1 MVQDAPSVGQET
13 LFTGSS
19 LFDDYELPPQAASSS
34 KSVEAEL
41 QSYLD
46 LAPTSHNPLKFWHE
60 NRKQFKRLYKVSRQI
75 LCAPASQAPVERLF
89 SISSHILS
97 QRRLRISDKN
107 FENIFLQML
116 TSKCLT
122 HNYASESSLTVMMMM
137 LMSDEMK
144 YL

>member
-19 LFDDYELPPQAASSS
+19 LFGDYELPPQAASSS

-75 LCAPASQAPVERLF
+75 LCAPASQPPVERLF
-89 SISSHILS
+89 SISGHILS
-97 QRRLRISDKN
+97 QRRLRTSDKN
-107 FENIFLQML
+107 FENILFANVNFEVFDAELCKRKQP
-116 TSKCLT
+116 
-122 HNYASESSLTVMMMM
+122 N
-137 LMSDEMK
+137 SDDDAANE
-144 YL
+144 

>member
-41 QSYLD
+41 QSYL
-46 LAPTSHNPLKFWHE
+46 APTSHNPLKFWHE

-75 LCAPASQAPVERLF
+75 LCAPASQPPVERLF
-89 SISSHILS
+89 SISGHILS
-97 QRRLRISDKN
+97 QRRLRTSDKN
-107 FENIFLQML
+107 FENILFANVNFEVFDAELRKRRQPD
-116 TSKCLT
+116 
-122 HNYASESSLTVMMMM
+122 
-137 LMSDEMK
+137 SDDGDANE
-144 YL
+144 

>member
-60 NRKQFKRLYKVSRQI
+60 NRKQFKRLCNVYIRSSVPLQVNPRWSVFSRY
-75 LCAPASQAPVERLF
+75 
-89 SISSHILS
+89 HILS
-97 QRRLRISDKN
+97 QRGLRTSDKN
-107 FENIFLQML
+107 FENILFANVNFEMYDAKLRKRKQPD
-116 TSKCLT
+116 SD
-122 HNYASESSLTVMMMM
+122 NDDASQ
-137 LMSDEMK
+137 
-144 YL
+144 

>member
-1 MVQDAPSVGQET
+1 MVQDAPSVGQKT

-60 NRKQFKRLYKVSRQI
+60 NRKQFKRLYKVSRQN
-75 LCAPASQAPVERLF
+75 LCAPASQPPVERLF
-89 SISSHILS
+89 SISGHILS
-97 QRRLRISDKN
+97 QRRLRTSDKN
-107 FENIFLQML
+107 FENILFANVNFEVFDAELRKRKQPD
-116 TSKCLT
+116 
-122 HNYASESSLTVMMMM
+122 
-137 LMSDEMK
+137 SDDDDANE
-144 YL
+144 

>member
-1 MVQDAPSVGQET
+1 MVQDALSAGQEK

-19 LFDDYELPPQAASSS
+19 LFDDYELPPHAASSS

-75 LCAPASQAPVERLF
+75 LCAPASQPPVERLF
-89 SISSHILS
+89 SISGHILS
-97 QRRLRISDKN
+97 QRRLRTSDKN
-107 FENIFLQML
+107 FENILFANVNFEVFDAELRKRKQP
-116 TSKCLT
+116 
-122 HNYASESSLTVMMMM
+122 N
-137 LMSDEMK
+137 SDDDDANE
-144 YL
+144 